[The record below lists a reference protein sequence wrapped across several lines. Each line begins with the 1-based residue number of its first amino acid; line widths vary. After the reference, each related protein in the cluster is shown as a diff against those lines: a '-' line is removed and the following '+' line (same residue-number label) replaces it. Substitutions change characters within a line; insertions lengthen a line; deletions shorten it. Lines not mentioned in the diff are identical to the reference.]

1 MRWATLISLTFI
13 FLQPDT
19 LATKIGNNL
28 PVATDG
34 PLYEEGESIL
44 LSEFITIH

>member
-1 MRWATLISLTFI
+1 MRWATLISLTSI
-13 FLQPDT
+13 FVTTRHIQL
-19 LATKIGNNL
+19 KIGNNL
-28 PVATDG
+28 PVAADI